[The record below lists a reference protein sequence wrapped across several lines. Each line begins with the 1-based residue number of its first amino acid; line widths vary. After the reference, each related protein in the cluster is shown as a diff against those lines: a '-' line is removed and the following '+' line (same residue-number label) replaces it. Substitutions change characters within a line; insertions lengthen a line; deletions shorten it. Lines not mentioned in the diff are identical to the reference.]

1 MKKILALLFII
12 GTLLFLIGCSS
23 VNISVTP
30 PSSLTNSTTP
40 SPSTDSNIIVDA
52 GEGEELYDR
61 AMVNLNT
68 SNQIL
73 DFFCLDITN
82 EQALEAFVE
91 KYKGPNSSN
100 YLCFSDTEQVKAAYN
115 RFYGF
120 GIVPIVKNY
129 SLMCDCTVF
138 YDETFGLFYDKPNG
152 VVEIRYRWVKG
163 NTEYIFTGG
172 RLLDE
177 NENYVDIIKSKHGYE
192 PELVYTIE
200 DQNIKVYKERMPEE
214 LPKTRVDYTILI
226 DRTFIYLSYFD
237 KESDSV
243 RDHQIEQILQNVEF
257 LPIDDVEWSS
267 NFIGGGSDG

>member
-1 MKKILALLFII
+1 MKKILVLLFII

-23 VNISVTP
+23 VNSSVTP

-61 AMVNLNT
+61 AMVYLNT

-82 EQALEAFVE
+82 EQALEAFLE
-91 KYKGPNSSN
+91 KYKGNGL
-100 YLCFSDTEQVKAAYN
+100 YFTDTEQVKAAYN

-129 SLMCDCTVF
+129 SLTCDSTIF
-138 YDETFGLFYDKPNG
+138 YDEPLGLFYGKPNG
-152 VVEIRYRWVKG
+152 EVEIRYHWVKG
-163 NTEYIFTGG
+163 NTEYVFTAG
-172 RLLDE
+172 RVLDE
-177 NENYVDIIKSKHGYE
+177 NENYVDFIKSKEGYE

-200 DQNIKVYKERMPEE
+200 DQNIKVYKERMPEGRS
-214 LPKTRVDYTILI
+214 KTRVDYTILI
-226 DRTFIYLSYFD
+226 DRTLIYLSYFD

-243 RDHQIEQILQNVEF
+243 RDYPIEQILQNVEF